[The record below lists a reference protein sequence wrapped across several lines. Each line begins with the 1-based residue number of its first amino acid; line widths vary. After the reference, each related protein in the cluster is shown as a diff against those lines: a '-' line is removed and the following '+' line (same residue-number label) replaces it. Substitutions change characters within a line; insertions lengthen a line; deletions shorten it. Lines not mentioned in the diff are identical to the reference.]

1 MGGSWRWDPVT
12 IGKPGASPVQWHKQ
26 GAPGQSLRAGLLL
39 AVVMM
44 AGTPCLLCAGPGL
57 GADSPLTP
65 ATQRRDLLTR
75 LDLEPLRVLPEAH
88 S

>member
-1 MGGSWRWDPVT
+1 M
-12 IGKPGASPVQWHKQ
+12 QWHKQ
-26 GAPGQSLRAGLLL
+26 GAPGQSRRTGLLL

-44 AGTPCLLCAGPGL
+44 VGTPCLLCAVPGL

-75 LDLEPLRVLPEAH
+75 PDLEPLRVLPEAH